1 MKNTSAAD
9 KGHSFADSVIKIC
22 VGISVL
28 VILAVY
34 IYGQFIV
41 TGENLYANEC
51 EEFNEPWWYTDQ
63 DGIMRSYHS
72 GDTID
77 IEYGEDVVLSVI
89 LPDVLGDGNCLFIRS
104 VRDFDAYIGDDLRNS
119 YDINDS
125 VFGPNV
131 KPIWLAITLR
141 RSDVGKNLYIVHK
154 SYPDDTYTVSDV
166 YFGNRLGFSMRLIHD
181 NIYVI
186 ILSFAL
192 IILGLVVAGIC
203 LMNRIREKRKL
214 QLWHLSVG
222 VFAGAVW
229 LIFNNYAYPLLFGNY
244 FVDGIVSYMI
254 MLLLP
259 YAFVSYT
266 RSVLGDKYRI
276 PYRVICVLILA
287 VFWVLTVLDFTGIAG
302 FNRTMITGVIVIF
315 ISAAICLSAILYDY
329 LVKKNNDN
337 KLIAIGFS
345 AFVLMGLCEAVH
357 LNIPSHDNNGVFI
370 AIGLLFFLACASLRE
385 IRAISVLRAEIIEAQ
400 EANKAKSDF
409 LANMSHEIRT
419 PMNAVIGM
427 AEMSMREEM
436 PDNVREYI
444 EQIKTSGKAL
454 LAIINDIL
462 DFSKIESGMMEIV
475 PVEYEP
481 MSMIN
486 DVASI
491 VMTRLTEKMVDLDV
505 DIDPAIP
512 YKLYGDNIR
521 VRQIMINLANNAAK
535 FTERGHI
542 RISVKSEKITDED
555 VILDVAVEDTGIGIK
570 PDDLEKIF
578 DSFSQVDS
586 KRNRNVEGT
595 GLGLAISQRLI
606 RLMGG
611 DTIRVTSEYGKGS
624 TFSFRIAQK
633 IVDARPSLALN
644 QTDSAVTLY
653 MMSDEYQSECFA
665 RDMFKIGVPSVR
677 LNMGANIGQAV
688 DDARAQYEG
697 REIFF
702 FFDSRYVNPE
712 YVSYFDRNPDVVPV
726 MVTNYSSRLKIGSEK
741 MLKLQ
746 KPLSALSLIS
756 VLNHEDILTTSAKDG
771 GDIEFTAP
779 EARVLVVDDNAV
791 NLSIAEGLLSPLD
804 MMVMTASSGME
815 AISMTAET
823 RYDIVFMDHMMPE
836 MDGVEAMH
844 AIREQNPEY
853 KKIPIIAL
861 TANAVSE
868 AKDLLM
874 QEGMDDFIPKPIEM
888 RTLLT
893 KVKQWL
899 PEKYIKPLT
908 EEEITIRAAKAEEE
922 KDTGEIVIADLD
934 VKSAIEMLGGE
945 KLYRK
950 IIADYYR
957 VMDQKAESIR
967 SNYDKKFWPVYTI
980 EVHALKSSSRQIG
993 ANELAD
999 MAEALENAGKSQ
1011 DIAFI
1016 EANTDAMLEKYM
1028 SYKSVLAEFC
1038 EDKTTDE
1045 QNAAPAQPADT
1056 ETLRTIF
1063 ARIREAADNLDLDTL
1078 EECGG
1083 ELRTYSY
1090 PDDQKEQLDALQDAI
1105 DCIDTDRCIAVLD
1118 KWETLC

>member
-1 MKNTSAAD
+1 MNSTSANENKRNLPD
-9 KGHSFADSVIKIC
+9 ILIKTAVRLSMIF
-22 VGISVL
+22 
-28 VILAVY
+28 ILAVY

-41 TGENLYANEC
+41 PSENLYANEC
-51 EEFNEPWWYTDQ
+51 EVFDEPWWYTDS

-77 IEYGEDVVLSVI
+77 IEYGEDVTLSVM
-89 LPDVLGDGNCLFIRS
+89 LPDELGDGNCLFIRS
-104 VRDFDAYIGDDLRNS
+104 VRDFDAYIGDDLRNT

-141 RSDVGKNLYIVHK
+141 RSDVGKTLSIVHED
-154 SYPDDTYTVSDV
+154 YPYDTYTISDV
-166 YFGNRLGFSMRLIHD
+166 YFGNRLGFSMQLIHD
-181 NIYVI
+181 NIYII

-203 LMNRIREKRKL
+203 LINRFREKRRL
-214 QLWHLSVG
+214 QLWELSIG
-222 VFAGAVW
+222 VFAGALW
-229 LIFNNYAYPLLFGNY
+229 LIFNNYAYPLLFSNY
-244 FVDGIVSYMI
+244 FVDGIVSYMLI
-254 MLLLP
+254 LILP
-259 YAFVSYT
+259 YAFVSYV
-266 RSVLGDKYRI
+266 RSLLGDRYRI
-276 PYRVICVLILA
+276 PYRVISVLILV
-287 VFWVLTVLDFTGIAG
+287 VFWVLTILDFTGTAG
-302 FNRTMITGVIVIF
+302 FNNTLYVGLIVIG
-315 ISAAICLSAILYDY
+315 ISAAFCLWAIIYDA
-329 LVKKNNDN
+329 LITKDTSNR
-337 KLIAIGFS
+337 LIAIGMFG
-345 AFVLMGLCEAVH
+345 FVIMGIAEAVH

-370 AIGLLFFLACASLRE
+370 AIGLLFLLSCAALRE
-385 IRAISVLRAEIIEAQ
+385 IRAISTLRAEMLEAQ

-436 PDNVREYI
+436 PDTVRGYI

-462 DFSKIESGMMEIV
+462 DFSKIESGMMEII
-475 PVEYEP
+475 PVDYEP

-491 VMTRLTEKMVDLDV
+491 VMTRVTEKMVDLDV
-505 DIDPAIP
+505 DIDPNIP

-535 FTERGHI
+535 FTEHGHI
-542 RISVKSEKITDED
+542 RIAVKSEKVSDEE

-570 PDDLEKIF
+570 PDDLAKIF

-595 GLGLAISQRLI
+595 GLGLAISQRLLA
-606 RLMGG
+606 LMGG
-611 DTIRVTSEYGKGS
+611 DTIHVTSEYGKGS
-624 TFSFRIAQK
+624 TFSFRIPQK
-633 IVDARPSLALN
+633 ISDPRPSLGLN
-644 QTDSAVTLY
+644 KPDTAVALY

-665 RDMFKIGVPSVR
+665 RDMAKINVPCTK
-677 LNMGANIGQAV
+677 LEMGINIAQAV
-688 DDARAQYEG
+688 SDARHQYAD
-697 REIFF
+697 REVFL

-712 YVSYFDRNPDVVPV
+712 YVSYFDRNPDIVPV
-726 MVTNYSSRLKIGSEK
+726 MVTNYSSRLRIGSDK

-746 KPLSALSLIS
+746 KPLSALNLTS
-756 VLNHEDILTTSAKDG
+756 VLNHENIMTTSAKDND
-771 GDIEFTAP
+771 DIDFTAP

-815 AISMTAET
+815 ALKMTAES

-853 KKIPIIAL
+853 KNIPIIAL

-868 AKDLLM
+868 ARDLLLR
-874 QEGMDDFIPKPIEM
+874 EGMDDFIPKPIEM
-888 RTLLT
+888 RTLLS
-893 KVKQWL
+893 KVKHWL
-899 PEKYIKPLT
+899 PDKYIKPLSA
-908 EEEITIRAAKAEEE
+908 EEISVRAAEAEGE
-922 KDTGEIVIADLD
+922 KKSEDIVIADLD
-934 VKSAIEMLGGE
+934 VKTAIERLGGE

-950 IIADYYR
+950 ILADYYR
-957 VMDQKAESIR
+957 VMDQKAESIK

-993 ANELAD
+993 AMELAD

-1011 DIAFI
+1011 DTAFI
-1016 EANTDAMLEKYM
+1016 EANTDAMLEKYR
-1028 SYKSVLAEFC
+1028 SYKPALAEFC
-1038 EDKTTDE
+1038 GDNGSD
-1045 QNAAPAQPADT
+1045 AGAADAPAADT
-1056 ETLRTIF
+1056 DKLKEIF
-1063 ARIREAADNLDLDTL
+1063 GRIREAADNLDLDTM
-1078 EECGG
+1078 EECAE
-1083 ELRTYSY
+1083 ELKAYSY
-1090 PDDQKEQLDALQDAI
+1090 PDDQKEQLKALRDAI
-1105 DCIDTDRCIAVLD
+1105 DSIDPDGCVAALD
-1118 KWETLC
+1118 KWESML